1 MRRLDFLRPYR
12 IGISIVSI
20 AELYEGILNSPN
32 QARDERELAEFLRS
46 FPIINLNVSICRIFG
61 AERARLRAAGTPI
74 GDFDLLIGA
83 TALHRNLTLLT
94 NNHRHSERLSDLR
107 IISV

>member
-1 MRRLDFLRPYR
+1 M
-12 IGISIVSI
+12 
-20 AELYEGILNSPN
+20 AELYEGILNGPN
-32 QARDERELAEFLRS
+32 RARDERELTNFLRP
-46 FPIINLNVSICRIFG
+46 FPVINLNIPICRTF
-61 AERARLRAAGTPI
+61 AVQRARLRAAGTPI

-94 NNHRHSERLSDLR
+94 NNRRHSERLSDLR